1 MSLKRCKPAL
11 VILAAALVL
20 TAAAPVFAQA
30 CPAGPPGG
38 PMAGRPPLPFD
49 HILRCLGVLRLT
61 DAQKADIKAV
71 LEAAKPEA
79 VAIALKLKSD
89 EAALKAEIEKTP
101 PEPCAIGTAVL
112 QLHADRETAKA
123 LFDRVK
129 DAVLALLTPEQ
140 KLKLA
145 GCLEAPKRPATLE
158 ANEEDAPAQ

>member
-1 MSLKRCKPAL
+1 MFLKRCKPAL

-30 CPAGPPGG
+30 GPAGPPGG

-79 VAIALKLKSD
+79 VAIALKLKAD

-101 PEPCAIGTAVL
+101 PDPCAIGNAVL
-112 QLHADRETAKA
+112 QLHADRETARA